1 MIIFR
6 KQGLIFLKSANI
18 QIYSK
23 FIAYEQFRKNL
34 MNLVPKENM
43 VVEILLS
50 RNKEQK
56 IQAKLTK
63 LGQWKVKKVCDEVDD
78 QEQD

>member
-1 MIIFR
+1 
-6 KQGLIFLKSANI
+6 
-18 QIYSK
+18 
-23 FIAYEQFRKNL
+23 

-56 IQAKLTK
+56 LQAKLTK
-63 LGQWKVKKVCDEVDD
+63 LGQWKKKKGL
-78 QEQD
+78 